1 MSELT
6 ALDVNKAGGKLA
18 CLLRGATKTEINWT
32 TNILINLDTEE
43 RENRDNRNGGEGGVS
58 ETHDIRAEIKAE
70 RLIYDKIFI

>member
-32 TNILINLDTEE
+32 TNILINLTQRRGKPEITET
-43 RENRDNRNGGEGGVS
+43 GEAKKG
-58 ETHDIRAEIKAE
+58 EFKTK
-70 RLIYDKIFI
+70 Y